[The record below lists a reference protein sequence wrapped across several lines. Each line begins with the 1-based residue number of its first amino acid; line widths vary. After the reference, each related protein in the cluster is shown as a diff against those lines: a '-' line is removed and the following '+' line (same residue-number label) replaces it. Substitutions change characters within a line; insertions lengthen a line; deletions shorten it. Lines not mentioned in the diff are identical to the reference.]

1 VSNAGLAVR
10 ELAMLADEVT
20 RAIELLRAYDRG
32 NRRAALGA
40 WDSLW
45 NAGDRLDAAR
55 DHVRTLRTE

>member
-1 VSNAGLAVR
+1 VSSAGLAVR
-10 ELAMLADEVT
+10 ELVRLADEVT
-20 RAIELLRAYDRG
+20 RAIEQLRDYDRG

-45 NAGDRLDAAR
+45 DAGDRLEAAR